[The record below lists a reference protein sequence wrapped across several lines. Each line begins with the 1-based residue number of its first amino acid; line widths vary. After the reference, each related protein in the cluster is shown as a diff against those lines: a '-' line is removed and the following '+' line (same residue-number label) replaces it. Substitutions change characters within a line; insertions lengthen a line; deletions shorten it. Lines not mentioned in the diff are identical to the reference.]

1 MVWLAEGHYKLDP
14 HSTTWDFPP
23 PTVSPSLLKVV
34 LLLLPCRKLE
44 VTREMAQRS
53 GVNALHATPNLQH
66 ILVISLN
73 IKLGIAPDLV

>member
-1 MVWLAEGHYKLDP
+1 MVWLAECHHESDP
-14 HSTTWDFPP
+14 LRTTRDLPS

-34 LLLLPCRKLE
+34 LLLLPHRKLE

-53 GVNALHATPNLQH
+53 GVNALHVTPNLQH